1 MPSRKAQRRNPR
13 PVQQERTT
21 VTAKEL
27 LEMGMAPYPNRGL
40 EQPDRE
46 GVYAH
51 SFKCRNCALEF
62 VLFSWQAT
70 ERVLSLA
77 TPETAWTDAIAK
89 LPKDPRAVVTPRG
102 SEALEPSCPQ
112 SRIQTLGAV
121 ERAQHKAVVP
131 SP

>member
-62 VLFSWQAT
+62 VLFSWQANRHTADTVTCPECGTVGRYLHFRTTLT
-70 ERVLSLA
+70 ENPKFQINSPA
-77 TPETAWTDAIAK
+77 EIYANWTY
-89 LPKDPRAVVTPRG
+89 G
-102 SEALEPSCPQ
+102 
-112 SRIQTLGAV
+112 G
-121 ERAQHKAVVP
+121 ERAQVMDDSDP
-131 SP
+131 